1 MQNCKL
7 KLPSTF
13 FLINQESY
21 LSSELIWIAVKSI
34 YTSLYTVLIFIFI
47 QIYTNI
53 YIFICIYSIY
63 TSIYTYCIF
72 LEHIHRTSKQKCE
85 LKFIKQLKFALEEW
99 RQLSHFIFAFNCL

>member
-34 YTSLYTVLIFIFI
+34 YTSLYTVLVFIH
-47 QIYTNI
+47 
-53 YIFICIYSIY
+53 IFICIYSIY

-85 LKFIKQLKFALEEW
+85 LKFIK
-99 RQLSHFIFAFNCL
+99 

>member
-34 YTSLYTVLIFIFI
+34 YTSLYTVLVFIYIYLFVYIVFI
-47 QIYTNI
+47 QV
-53 YIFICIYSIY
+53 FIHTVY
-63 TSIYTYCIF
+63 F
-72 LEHIHRTSKQKCE
+72 
-85 LKFIKQLKFALEEW
+85 
-99 RQLSHFIFAFNCL
+99 

>member
-34 YTSLYTVLIFIFI
+34 YTSLYTVLVFIH
-47 QIYTNI
+47 
-53 YIFICIYSIY
+53 IFICIY
-63 TSIYTYCIF
+63 SIYTYCIF